1 MSPHAKDGRDMTEYQ
16 EDHREPVVNEPGH
29 RLSESATR
37 QKRPKGFLNP
47 RIIKLF
53 SFMTMSICIVG
64 SVFVSILAI
73 WDFTKSDVW
82 YRSLATLAVIAI
94 GTAIFAV
101 VNEKF
106 GD

>member
-1 MSPHAKDGRDMTEYQ
+1 MTEHQ
-16 EDHREPVVNEPGH
+16 EDHREPVVNEPGP
-29 RLSESATR
+29 RRSEIAAR
-37 QKRPKGFLNP
+37 EKRPKGFLNP
-47 RIIKLF
+47 CTIKLF
-53 SFMTMSICIVG
+53 SF
-64 SVFVSILAI
+64 VFVSILAI
-73 WDFTKSDVW
+73 WDFTKSDLW

>member
-1 MSPHAKDGRDMTEYQ
+1 MAEHH
-16 EDHREPVVNEPGH
+16 EDHREPVVKEPGH
-29 RLSESATR
+29 RLHETASQE
-37 QKRPKGFLNP
+37 KRPKGFLNP
-47 RIIKLF
+47 RTIKLF
-53 SFMTMSICIVG
+53 SFTTITICIVG

>member
-1 MSPHAKDGRDMTEYQ
+1 MTEHHD
-16 EDHREPVVNEPGH
+16 DHRDAVMQESESRVNEPPA
-29 RLSESATR
+29 REPR
-37 QKRPKGFLNP
+37 RKGFLNP
-47 RIIKLF
+47 RTIKLF
-53 SFMTMSICIVG
+53 SFMIITVCIVG

>member
-1 MSPHAKDGRDMTEYQ
+1 MSEHQD
-16 EDHREPVVNEPGH
+16 DHREPVVKEPEH
-29 RLSESATR
+29 YLSKSASR
-37 QKRPKGFLNP
+37 EKRPKGFLNP
-47 RIIKLF
+47 RTIKLF
-53 SFMTMSICIVG
+53 SFVTMSICIVG

>member
-1 MSPHAKDGRDMTEYQ
+1 MTEHH
-16 EDHREPVVNEPGH
+16 DDDRESVVREPGH
-29 RLSESATR
+29 RLNETTTR
-37 QKRPKGFLNP
+37 EKRPKGFLNP
-47 RIIKLF
+47 RTIKLF
-53 SFMTMSICIVG
+53 SFTIMSICIVG

-82 YRSLATLAVIAI
+82 YRSLATLAVIAL

>member
-1 MSPHAKDGRDMTEYQ
+1 MCSGGLTECPFFL
-16 EDHREPVVNEPGH
+16 DHY
-29 RLSESATR
+29 
-37 QKRPKGFLNP
+37 
-47 RIIKLF
+47 I
-53 SFMTMSICIVG
+53 SICIVG

>member
-1 MSPHAKDGRDMTEYQ
+1 MTEHQ
-16 EDHREPVVNEPGH
+16 EDHRESVVQAPGQ
-29 RLSESATR
+29 RIGGTSTR
-37 QKRPKGFLNP
+37 EQRPKGFLNP
-47 RIIKLF
+47 RTIKIF
-53 SFMTMSICIVG
+53 SFITITICIVCG
-64 SVFVSILAI
+64 VLVSILAI

-94 GTAIFAV
+94 GTAIFSV

>member
-1 MSPHAKDGRDMTEYQ
+1 MTEHY

-29 RLSESATR
+29 HLNETPTR
-37 QKRPKGFLNP
+37 ETRPKGFLNP
-47 RIIKLF
+47 RTIRLF
-53 SFMTMSICIVG
+53 SFATISICIVG

-73 WDFTKSDVW
+73 WDFTKTDVW

>member
-1 MSPHAKDGRDMTEYQ
+1 MTEHQ
-16 EDHREPVVNEPGH
+16 EDHHESVVQEPGH
-29 RLSESATR
+29 RLSEPAS
-37 QKRPKGFLNP
+37 QEKRPKGFLNP
-47 RIIKLF
+47 RTIKLF
-53 SFMTMSICIVG
+53 SFTTMSICIVG